1 MKMATSNTK
10 ANIPCELHQVWDLVL
25 DIENYAAWRSDL
37 SKTEVIS
44 DKQFIEYTKDGY
56 PTTFTVT
63 LVEPYRQWEF
73 DLENSNM
80 KGHWIGIFT
89 AKADETEIDF
99 TECVE
104 AKKLLMKPFVKSYL
118 KKQQAQFVADI
129 IKEINKFH
137 NKSI

>member
-1 MKMATSNTK
+1 MATSNIK
-10 ANIPCELHQVWDLVL
+10 ALIPNELCKVWDLVL
-25 DIENYAAWRSDL
+25 DIENYASWRSDL

-63 LVEPYRQWEF
+63 VVEPYRRWEF
-73 DLENSNM
+73 DMENINM
-80 KGHWIGIFT
+80 KGHWIGIFI
-89 AKADETEIDF
+89 AKVDETEIDF

-104 AKKLLMKPFVKSYL
+104 VKRLLMKPFVKSYL

-137 NKSI
+137 NKSL